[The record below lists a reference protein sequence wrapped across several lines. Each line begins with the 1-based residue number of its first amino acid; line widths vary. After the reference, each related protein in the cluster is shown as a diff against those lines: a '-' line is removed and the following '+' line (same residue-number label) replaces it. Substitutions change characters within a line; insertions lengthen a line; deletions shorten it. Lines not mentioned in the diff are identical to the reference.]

1 MTKNYS
7 VRTDLALEERERF
20 ESDQV
25 EISGVILE
33 EDYDESSE
41 TRITRVIIETENG
54 AKAMGKPAG
63 TYLTLESPALAV
75 PDEEEQMRISE
86 KIRDCIS
93 ELLRKNFE
101 AKEGKEEE
109 DLSILVVGLGNR
121 NITPDALGPCVADHL
136 NVTRHIIR
144 EYGKYAMGVEHAKL
158 VSAIVP
164 GVMGQTGMETT
175 EIVRGIVRET
185 RPDLVIAVDALAAR
199 NSRRLN
205 RTIQIADT
213 GIHPGSGVGNYR
225 NGMTKESLGVPVI
238 GIGVPT
244 VVDAATIV
252 NDTMENFIHALEE
265 SETLKSVGE
274 TLRSYNQGEKYELVK
289 ELINKARNLD
299 GLEKFSEKSVEADGE
314 ALLRMYVRKPERGSD
329 PEEKNISPFGI
340 FELVK
345 QKGSLYWKSQPPLH
359 LLPAEIVGYLL
370 KDCTSK
376 EGAVSID
383 DLLTGKDSPGRI
395 LNLKRTGLVEKLE
408 ELEQKNYIQMNRT
421 AGLDMVYL
429 NQSVTG
435 EEIVKKYFR
444 P

>member
-175 EIVRGIVRET
+175 EI
-185 RPDLVIAVDALAAR
+185 DALAAR

-289 ELINKARNLD
+289 ELIAPHLNGMFVTPKDVDEMIHQISHTIA
-299 GLEKFSEKSVEADGE
+299 E
-314 ALLRMYVRKPERGSD
+314 ALNLLCSHIIER
-329 PEEKNISPFGI
+329 
-340 FELVK
+340 
-345 QKGSLYWKSQPPLH
+345 
-359 LLPAEIVGYLL
+359 
-370 KDCTSK
+370 
-376 EGAVSID
+376 
-383 DLLTGKDSPGRI
+383 
-395 LNLKRTGLVEKLE
+395 
-408 ELEQKNYIQMNRT
+408 
-421 AGLDMVYL
+421 
-429 NQSVTG
+429 
-435 EEIVKKYFR
+435 
-444 P
+444 

>member
-1 MTKNYS
+1 MRRVGDRRPSVCCRRPSRGPRLLPFPYLVLRHHRPVEIGLAKRLPYHCVEDQRETEGQRCRGQHPVAHAQHPGVALRCQRVVEVAFYEQDDGWDHQQYYGTITGNGEEKAMTKNYS

-289 ELINKARNLD
+289 ELIAPHLNGMFVTPKDVDEMIHQISHTIA
-299 GLEKFSEKSVEADGE
+299 E
-314 ALLRMYVRKPERGSD
+314 ALNLLCSHIIER
-329 PEEKNISPFGI
+329 
-340 FELVK
+340 
-345 QKGSLYWKSQPPLH
+345 
-359 LLPAEIVGYLL
+359 
-370 KDCTSK
+370 
-376 EGAVSID
+376 
-383 DLLTGKDSPGRI
+383 
-395 LNLKRTGLVEKLE
+395 
-408 ELEQKNYIQMNRT
+408 
-421 AGLDMVYL
+421 
-429 NQSVTG
+429 
-435 EEIVKKYFR
+435 
-444 P
+444 

>member
-1 MTKNYS
+1 MGESPLGNSGDHVDPQDAGHHSGLGGVDGGTLELGAAFRKGDAVERAAGQIHAGEDCAEQFRPGEVYLIQGGLGELGRGKGCPGE
-7 VRTDLALEERERF
+7 VAADQAGLGQGTLGEIAVAQDAPVQRAGVQAAFPQVDALQLAFAKGTLPPETLFEGAPVKSAVLQNTVLERRA
-20 ESDQV
+20 
-25 EISGVILE
+25 GK
-33 EDYDESSE
+33 
-41 TRITRVIIETENG
+41 
-54 AKAMGKPAG
+54 AAMGKPAG

-101 AKEGKEEE
+101 TKEGKEEE

-185 RPDLVIAVDALAAR
+185 RPDFVIAVDALAAR

-265 SETLKSVGE
+265 SETLKSVGK

-289 ELINKARNLD
+289 ELIAPHLNGMFVTPKDVDEMIHQISHTIA
-299 GLEKFSEKSVEADGE
+299 E
-314 ALLRMYVRKPERGSD
+314 ALNLLCSHIMER
-329 PEEKNISPFGI
+329 
-340 FELVK
+340 
-345 QKGSLYWKSQPPLH
+345 
-359 LLPAEIVGYLL
+359 
-370 KDCTSK
+370 
-376 EGAVSID
+376 
-383 DLLTGKDSPGRI
+383 
-395 LNLKRTGLVEKLE
+395 
-408 ELEQKNYIQMNRT
+408 
-421 AGLDMVYL
+421 
-429 NQSVTG
+429 
-435 EEIVKKYFR
+435 
-444 P
+444 